1 MPSLNFARTENVELQ
16 FSRYGVYLPSDRFK
30 RLSER
35 ANKASEL
42 EKENNKLKSDLE
54 SLKKRIK
61 TDPKL
66 IKKCFVENTKK
77 LTDLLYKEQYKEKNP
92 PHTDPNKFIQMVK
105 DYDESLADF
114 VNIFLESL
122 DPES

>member
-16 FSRYGVYLPSDRFK
+16 FSRYSVYLPSDSFK
-30 RLSER
+30 CLSEH

-54 SLKKRIK
+54 SLKKRIE

-77 LTDLLYKEQYKEKNP
+77 LTDLLYKEQYKEKN
-92 PHTDPNKFIQMVK
+92 HSRTDPNKFIQMVK

-114 VNIFLESL
+114 VNMFFFITRSGI
-122 DPES
+122 